1 MKKKKGKQRSDLLRI
16 VPSRLEAKA
25 DEVSDIV
32 INQRDVRN
40 EVIPVYEMD
49 LDEMDDVEEESSDE
63 NIDEEQEGL

>member
-25 DEVSDIV
+25 DEIPDIV
-32 INQRDVRN
+32 TNQGDVRN

-63 NIDEEQEGL
+63 NIDEE